1 MSLMTMQRIM
11 YRFIYRNK
19 SRIIGTLLIL
29 PYLVGVVILI
39 LYPLL
44 QTVIHSFTDTIDGEQ
59 FVGIQN
65 FLSMKDSR
73 AFQSAIGNSAIFY
86 LISLPLMVI
95 LPLIGAVLY
104 TQNSRLDVMFH
115 HTVFLSILLPTAAL
129 MQFADLLFSEGRGQ
143 RYDDFF
149 RVAAFLRV
157 AQFVQFKSYFLV
169 IHSYKPKSLLVPDY
183 LPFQLIFSTSP
194 G

>member
-19 SRIIGTLLIL
+19 SRMIGMLLL
-29 PYLVGVVILI
+29 APYLIGVAILI
-39 LYPLL
+39 LYPLS

-95 LPLIGAVLY
+95 LPP
-104 TQNSRLDVMFH
+104 
-115 HTVFLSILLPTAAL
+115 LPYMAPPIPAT
-129 MQFADLLFSEGRGQ
+129 R
-143 RYDDFF
+143 
-149 RVAAFLRV
+149 
-157 AQFVQFKSYFLV
+157 LV
-169 IHSYKPKSLLVPDY
+169 IAVSLSRVPPSLLRDGIIP
-183 LPFQLIFSTSP
+183 Q
-194 G
+194 